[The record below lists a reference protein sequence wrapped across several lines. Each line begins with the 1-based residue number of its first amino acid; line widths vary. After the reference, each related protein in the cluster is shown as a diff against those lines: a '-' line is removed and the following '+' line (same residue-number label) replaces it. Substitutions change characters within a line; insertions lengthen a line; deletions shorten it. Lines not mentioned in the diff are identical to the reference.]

1 MTLSSESNI
10 LTIGHSL
17 VGRQIPHMMNSMGNE
32 GKTDFQVIT
41 GAPLRVSWND
51 HDRVHAQGVDSHQAL
66 ATGKYDALILT
77 EAVPLE
83 TNVQWNDTSG
93 YALKFLTLAHA
104 TNPGIQSYLYE
115 TWNGFDFFNGDLKA
129 WRASLD
135 RFSPIWEGVV
145 DKVNAARP
153 TGSKEMLL
161 VPAGQAMANLYDA
174 IEAGKIPGVSSIR
187 HFFTDDI
194 HPTDAGY
201 YFVTMVHQATLY
213 GKDPSGLPNTV
224 FGDYGAYPTINPI
237 IAASLQ
243 KLAWKTVMEY
253 DRDGVNEGAAP
264 APTPTPVPPVDK
276 PQPEEPE
283 VTPTPD
289 PTPIPTPPAQNAING
304 NDSANTLNGTSG
316 NDRIYGF
323 GGNDVIDGKAGA
335 DEMYGGTGNDVYWV
349 DNAGDRVIE
358 KAGEGR
364 DEVHSIIDWTLGENI
379 EDLHLRTPVNTKG
392 TGNALDN
399 LITAN
404 AGRNVLSGM
413 AGNDTL
419 KSYEGEDT
427 LIGGTGNDTLSGGSG
442 KDTFIFAAGD
452 GRDTITDFDARAG
465 EILDIRGYANVTAL
479 ISENGGTRIVLGTND
494 SIFLQGV
501 DKAILTTA
509 NFLFNGAVPKD
520 LNGVQTVPG
529 AINGNDSANT
539 LNGTSGNDRIYGFGG
554 NDIIDGKA
562 GADEMYGGTGNDVYW
577 VDNAGDR
584 VIEKAGEG
592 RDEVHSIIDWTLG
605 ENIEDLHLR
614 TPVNTKGTGNALDNL
629 ITANAGRNVLSGMA
643 GNDTLK
649 SYEGEDTLI
658 GGTGNDTL
666 SGGSGKDTFIFAA
679 GDGRDTIT
687 DFDARA
693 GELVDVRGYSGYTS
707 LISESGGTR
716 MVFEGGDS
724 ILFQGVA
731 KSALTGVNFTFNGVS
746 PKNLADVGPVFAPA
760 PTPPASSDE
769 YDLSLYKLSQKS
781 TPDSWLISEWDAGQT
796 NNMSWSANNV
806 SVAANGDVSLSLT
819 KAPAGSSRPYLGAEV
834 QSNEIATTGTWSWT
848 AQAPVMAPGAVFGMF
863 TYKADWKNDPW
874 VEFDFEFVGGDT
886 TKVQLAIHME
896 NAKGEHMV
904 LTPEAQKRSIIDLGF
919 DASKGM
925 HTYEVSVTEKD
936 ATFYIDGK
944 QVAKFGPADM
954 QGNVWQI
961 GPMASFVDLWSVSSG
976 QEAWAGKW
984 TDPGRPLVAI
994 IEGADIRPAE
1004 FGSAIEVVSPPV
1016 VLIPDPIVIPNGIN
1030 GDDSANTL
1038 NGTSGNDR
1046 IYGFGGN
1053 DIIDGKAGAD
1063 EMYGGTGNDVYWV
1076 DNAGDRVI
1084 EKAGEGRD
1092 EVHSIIDWTLGENI
1106 EDLHL
1111 RTPVNTKGTGNA
1123 LDNLI
1128 TANAGRNV
1136 LSGMAGND
1144 TLKSYEG
1151 EDTLIGGTGN
1161 DTLSGGSGKD
1171 TFIFA
1176 AGDGRD
1182 TITDFD
1188 ARAGEILDIRGYA
1201 NVTALI
1207 SENGGTR
1214 IVLGTNDSIFLQGVD
1229 KAILT
1234 TANFLF
1240 NGAVPKDL
1248 NGVQTVPGAI
1258 NGNDS
1263 ANTLNGTSG
1272 NDRIYGFGG
1281 NDVIDGKAGADEM
1294 YGGTGNDVYWVDN
1307 AGDRVIEKA
1316 GEGRDEVHSIIDWT
1330 LGENIEDLHL
1340 RTPVNTK
1347 GTGNALDNL
1356 ITANAGRNVLSGMA
1370 GNDTLKSYEGE
1381 DTLIGGTGNDTLSGG
1396 SGKDTFIFAAGDGRD
1411 TITDFDARAGE
1422 ILDIRGYANVTALIS
1437 ENGGTRIVLGTND
1450 SIFLQGVDKAI
1461 LTTANFLFNG
1471 AVPKDLN
1478 GTPPTVTPAPLPT
1491 PIPPAADIN
1500 EIRGSNADDTMRGT
1514 TQSDIVWGLEGLD
1527 TFYWQPGVGNDTY
1540 HGGTGTERYDANPY
1554 TPGNPGGDRLVLD
1567 GSAGLRIDMHSTDS
1581 GSVQSRND
1589 RLEFTGIER
1598 IFGTTGD
1605 DVVVATNATVNS
1617 SGGSVPA
1624 HGLSIFT
1631 GAGNDRISGSQ
1642 FDDVIDGGSGNDTI
1656 NGDGGNDFIHSSTGN
1671 DLIYGGAGD
1680 ENIRWGNGDA
1690 NHNPGSD
1697 TIDGGSGNDLINIWI
1712 KRGDIYSN
1720 NDTVGIEGVSVTVD
1734 RVLSDGAFSGNAST
1748 SIGGTATLRF
1758 DNFELG
1764 WTHAG
1769 NDVIDAS
1776 GAVISSSGAGVNF
1789 NTRWGHDRLV
1799 GSRGNDTLDGSMGRD
1814 TVQGGQG
1821 DDRIWIGDGHNGDG
1835 ASDVLI
1841 FRAGDGADIVYGFES
1856 SRDTLDIGE
1865 RSYSATEVRD
1875 GTLLNF
1881 GSGDSVLLNG
1891 VFDFI

>member
-1 MTLSSESNI
+1 
-10 LTIGHSL
+10 
-17 VGRQIPHMMNSMGNE
+17 
-32 GKTDFQVIT
+32 
-41 GAPLRVSWND
+41 
-51 HDRVHAQGVDSHQAL
+51 
-66 ATGKYDALILT
+66 
-77 EAVPLE
+77 
-83 TNVQWNDTSG
+83 
-93 YALKFLTLAHA
+93 
-104 TNPGIQSYLYE
+104 
-115 TWNGFDFFNGDLKA
+115 
-129 WRASLD
+129 
-135 RFSPIWEGVV
+135 
-145 DKVNAARP
+145 
-153 TGSKEMLL
+153 
-161 VPAGQAMANLYDA
+161 
-174 IEAGKIPGVSSIR
+174 
-187 HFFTDDI
+187 
-194 HPTDAGY
+194 
-201 YFVTMVHQATLY
+201 
-213 GKDPSGLPNTV
+213 
-224 FGDYGAYPTINPI
+224 
-237 IAASLQ
+237 
-243 KLAWKTVMEY
+243 
-253 DRDGVNEGAAP
+253 
-264 APTPTPVPPVDK
+264 
-276 PQPEEPE
+276 
-283 VTPTPD
+283 
-289 PTPIPTPPAQNAING
+289 
-304 NDSANTLNGTSG
+304 
-316 NDRIYGF
+316 
-323 GGNDVIDGKAGA
+323 
-335 DEMYGGTGNDVYWV
+335 
-349 DNAGDRVIE
+349 
-358 KAGEGR
+358 
-364 DEVHSIIDWTLGENI
+364 
-379 EDLHLRTPVNTKG
+379 
-392 TGNALDN
+392 
-399 LITAN
+399 
-404 AGRNVLSGM
+404 
-413 AGNDTL
+413 
-419 KSYEGEDT
+419 
-427 LIGGTGNDTLSGGSG
+427 
-442 KDTFIFAAGD
+442 
-452 GRDTITDFDARAG
+452 
-465 EILDIRGYANVTAL
+465 
-479 ISENGGTRIVLGTND
+479 
-494 SIFLQGV
+494 
-501 DKAILTTA
+501 
-509 NFLFNGAVPKD
+509 
-520 LNGVQTVPG
+520 
-529 AINGNDSANT
+529 
-539 LNGTSGNDRIYGFGG
+539 
-554 NDIIDGKA
+554 
-562 GADEMYGGTGNDVYW
+562 
-577 VDNAGDR
+577 
-584 VIEKAGEG
+584 
-592 RDEVHSIIDWTLG
+592 
-605 ENIEDLHLR
+605 
-614 TPVNTKGTGNALDNL
+614 
-629 ITANAGRNVLSGMA
+629 

-961 GPMASFVDLWSVSSG
+961 GPMASFFDLWSVSSG

-1038 NGTSGNDR
+1038 NGTSGNDK
-1046 IYGFGGN
+1046 IYGLGGN

-1248 NGVQTVPGAI
+1248 NG
-1258 NGNDS
+1258 
-1263 ANTLNGTSG
+1263 
-1272 NDRIYGFGG
+1272 
-1281 NDVIDGKAGADEM
+1281 
-1294 YGGTGNDVYWVDN
+1294 
-1307 AGDRVIEKA
+1307 
-1316 GEGRDEVHSIIDWT
+1316 
-1330 LGENIEDLHL
+1330 
-1340 RTPVNTK
+1340 
-1347 GTGNALDNL
+1347 
-1356 ITANAGRNVLSGMA
+1356 
-1370 GNDTLKSYEGE
+1370 
-1381 DTLIGGTGNDTLSGG
+1381 
-1396 SGKDTFIFAAGDGRD
+1396 
-1411 TITDFDARAGE
+1411 
-1422 ILDIRGYANVTALIS
+1422 
-1437 ENGGTRIVLGTND
+1437 
-1450 SIFLQGVDKAI
+1450 
-1461 LTTANFLFNG
+1461 
-1471 AVPKDLN
+1471 
-1478 GTPPTVTPAPLPT
+1478 TPPTVRPAPLPT

-1554 TPGNPGGDRLVLD
+1554 TPGNPGGDRLILD

-1690 NHNPGSD
+1690 NHNPGND

-1856 SRDTLDIGE
+1856 SRDTLDLGG